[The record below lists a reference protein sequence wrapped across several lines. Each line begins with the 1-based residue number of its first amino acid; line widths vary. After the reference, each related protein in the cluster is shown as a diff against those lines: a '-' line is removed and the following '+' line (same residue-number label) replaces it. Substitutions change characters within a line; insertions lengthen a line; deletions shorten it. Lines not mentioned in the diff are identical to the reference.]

1 MGDEK
6 LSSDT
11 SDKLSIAGKLHFFVI
26 LLCLAMQVIELS
38 DLYRFFAYLNL
49 VFVLVLFPSTFN
61 NSNRSEIRLL
71 FYVLAI
77 PIAFVILHFL
87 AVMHMEFIKEI
98 RRVALATFLTIGIW
112 MLAKNNQEYIS
123 NNIFK
128 ATLTILFLY
137 ISIQSIAL
145 WILNKPYGTLKNPHY
160 LAFFSAAFLI
170 FTIYAFLKSSRYL
183 KWLIAISFV
192 TLGSF
197 ILLSASRPTWIGLIF
212 SAILVLFFLEP
223 KIRKYTAMSLVM
235 VLIVLVVFNIGNFSG
250 RFEALLFHLGSEERA
265 VIWQDAW
272 ALQKS
277 STLNQWIIGHGL
289 SLSAFE
295 EAFKP
300 FSQFHLVNN
309 DFNTP
314 HNYSL
319 EILYASG
326 MVGLFLFICLIYFIV
341 KNLLLHIKANKGY
354 RDLYLLLLFM
364 LITNLIT
371 VSITVPFTSSYNL
384 MMIALVAGIM
394 LFLYEVRLG
403 KVISK

>member
-1 MGDEK
+1 M
-6 LSSDT
+6 
-11 SDKLSIAGKLHFFVI
+11 
-26 LLCLAMQVIELS
+26 
-38 DLYRFFAYLNL
+38 
-49 VFVLVLFPSTFN
+49 
-61 NSNRSEIRLL
+61 
-71 FYVLAI
+71 
-77 PIAFVILHFL
+77 
-87 AVMHMEFIKEI
+87 
-98 RRVALATFLTIGIW
+98 
-112 MLAKNNQEYIS
+112 
-123 NNIFK
+123 
-128 ATLTILFLY
+128 
-137 ISIQSIAL
+137 
-145 WILNKPYGTLKNPHY
+145 
-160 LAFFSAAFLI
+160 
-170 FTIYAFLKSSRYL
+170 
-183 KWLIAISFV
+183 
-192 TLGSF
+192 
-197 ILLSASRPTWIGLIF
+197 
-212 SAILVLFFLEP
+212 
-223 KIRKYTAMSLVM
+223 
-235 VLIVLVVFNIGNFSG
+235 LVVFNIGNFSG

-314 HNYSL
+314 HNYFL

-403 KVISK
+403 KVVSK